1 MGQPSCNRG
10 EILMLYFIIAALI
23 VMLDQISKYYLTL
36 QLSSGPDI
44 NLIPGVIR
52 LTYQENTGAAF
63 SFMSDMRWV
72 LVGISSVVVIVI
84 IAALIKYRDKFDLVL
99 KLGLAAVLGGAF
111 SNLLDRVIFG
121 YVADFFEFQF
131 VRFAVF
137 NVADIF
143 ITIGGIVFCIYY
155 LFNHSKFEGISQET
169 SFRKRRGQKNA
180 FDKNN
185 GGADNITPED
195 ESGAN
200 KT

>member
-1 MGQPSCNRG
+1 
-10 EILMLYFIIAALI
+10 MLYFIIAALI

-36 QLSSGPDI
+36 QLSSGQDI

-72 LVGISSVVVIVI
+72 LVGISSAVVIVI
-84 IAALIKYRDKFDLVL
+84 IAALIKNREKFDLVL

-155 LFNHSKFEGISQET
+155 LFNHSKFEGISQES
-169 SFRKRRGQKNA
+169 SFRKRSGQKKTNKIH
-180 FDKNN
+180 D
-185 GGADNITPED
+185 GGADDITPED

>member
-1 MGQPSCNRG
+1 M
-10 EILMLYFIIAALI
+10 IYFIIAALI
-23 VMLDQISKYYLTL
+23 VMLDQMSKYFLTL
-36 QLSSGPDI
+36 QLASGPDI
-44 NLIPGVIR
+44 NLLPGVIR

-72 LVGISSVVVIVI
+72 LVGISSVVVVLI
-84 IAALIKYRDKFDLVL
+84 IAALIKYRDKFDLTL
-99 KLGLAAVLGGAF
+99 KLGLAGVLGGAL
-111 SNLLDRVIFG
+111 SNLFDRALFG

-143 ITIGGIVFCIYY
+143 ITIGGIVFCVYY
-155 LFNHSKFEGISQET
+155 LFNHSKFDGTREET
-169 SFRKRRGQKNA
+169 SFRKRRRQENA
-180 FDKNN
+180 FDKHDV
-185 GGADNITPED
+185 GADTITPED